1 MGQMNEVEV
10 VLTRPLHGEL
20 SRCREAD
27 QRADAGAHGL
37 VDQFQAAA
45 TGDHDEA
52 FARLAALQRQRA
64 DQLVQRVMP
73 ADVLTAEGDLSVAV
87 DIQRRVQRTAVA
99 RHQLG
104 ARNALAQLMEMP
116 FGRQC
121 CRLQRHQ
128 PRQCLIQRI
137 HPAES
142 AAAGAGELATL
153 LLECP
158 ERPRADLYVRAASA
172 AVAEQAQVTQVIESL
187 DQPASEA
194 EADDELF
201 QILRRHHHHGVVQ
214 TVVADG
220 QRAFLGQQRSACIVR
235 FGGVQSGV
243 EHGGC
248 LRQVDAGSLGAPV
261 PAVQSLCPMV

>member
-45 TGDHDEA
+45 AGDHDEA

-64 DQLVQRVMP
+64 DQLVQCVMP

-116 FGRQC
+116 FGWQC
-121 CRLQRHQ
+121 CG
-128 PRQCLIQRI
+128 CSGTSCG
-137 HPAES
+137 S
-142 AAAGAGELATL
+142 A
-153 LLECP
+153 
-158 ERPRADLYVRAASA
+158 
-172 AVAEQAQVTQVIESL
+172 
-187 DQPASEA
+187 
-194 EADDELF
+194 
-201 QILRRHHHHGVVQ
+201 
-214 TVVADG
+214 
-220 QRAFLGQQRSACIVR
+220 
-235 FGGVQSGV
+235 
-243 EHGGC
+243 
-248 LRQVDAGSLGAPV
+248 
-261 PAVQSLCPMV
+261 